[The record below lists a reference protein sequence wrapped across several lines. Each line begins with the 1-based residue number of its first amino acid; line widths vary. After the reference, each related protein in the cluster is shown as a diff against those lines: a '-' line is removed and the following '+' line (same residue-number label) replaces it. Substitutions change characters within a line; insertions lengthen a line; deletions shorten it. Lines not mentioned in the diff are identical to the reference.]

1 MDRRIDLR
9 DVVPVAATPVPADAI
24 VDMRSAGEAAG
35 VDLAARK
42 RHLHPKL
49 NNPKSLKS

>member
-9 DVVPVAATPVPADAI
+9 DVVSVAATPVAADAI
-24 VDMRSAGEAAG
+24 VDVRAAGEAAG

-49 NNPKSLKS
+49 NDPKILKS